1 LTIYSPS
8 GADSLTRSYPRILRW
23 LERRRL
29 RRKDQTLREFWEERG
44 QPGDAVI
51 RMTKWYEEAVYGQNQ
66 EQEPPA
72 RQYTSVWKEMMKQ
85 IRP

>member
-1 LTIYSPS
+1 
-8 GADSLTRSYPRILRW
+8 
-23 LERRRL
+23 
-29 RRKDQTLREFWEERG
+29 
-44 QPGDAVI
+44 
-51 RMTKWYEEAVYGQNQ
+51 MTKWYEEAVYGQNQ